1 MFEPRIAGQG
11 DEEKDNKEWEE
22 DDEKMIKQRNI
33 QQLIILAVD
42 LGLIIQTYKHP
53 LRRHFHGE
61 LVHFSIDAMAV
72 FVANM

>member
-1 MFEPRIAGQG
+1 
-11 DEEKDNKEWEE
+11 
-22 DDEKMIKQRNI
+22 MIKQRNI